1 MYIYTHIANIYIY
14 IYVYI
19 YIYTYIYIYIHIY
32 VYVKFLTL
40 NAVPALKVNYRKT
53 IKDFFSKCE
62 NIC

>member
-1 MYIYTHIANIYIY
+1 MYMY
-14 IYVYI
+14 IYVYV
-19 YIYTYIYIYIHIY
+19 H
-32 VYVKFLTL
+32 VKFLRL

>member
-1 MYIYTHIANIYIY
+1 MYIC
-14 IYVYI
+14 V
-19 YIYTYIYIYIHIY
+19 Y
-32 VYVKFLTL
+32 VYVKFLRL

>member
-1 MYIYTHIANIYIY
+1 MYRY
-14 IYVYI
+14 IYVYV
-19 YIYTYIYIYIHIY
+19 H
-32 VYVKFLTL
+32 VKFLRL